1 MKKIQLVCL
10 FLFIFLLFAYI
21 ILSAGKNIF
30 RVVTNKIYSPM
41 AESLTNFFIN
51 PLYLPHYYFSTSHDF
66 NVPYFTI
73 NLILS
78 LIISFFGCVYS
89 EFIILLFCGLEK
101 ETYYQISKRSNLN
114 KTTELS
120 RIESEDKSHNSDDI
134 SSSK

>member
-1 MKKIQLVCL
+1 
-10 FLFIFLLFAYI
+10 
-21 ILSAGKNIF
+21 
-30 RVVTNKIYSPM
+30 M